1 MLTFPGSLSEREGKG
16 VSDIAHYN
24 VNEMEEHMLEIWL
37 WVKPQIL
44 HAAEVIPG
52 LTSATTPAAVFTG
65 NRKEIT
71 Y

>member
-1 MLTFPGSLSEREGKG
+1 M
-16 VSDIAHYN
+16 SDIAHYN